1 MWQKCVALVDMVAFF
16 PSCEQLDFPE
26 FKGKPIAVTNGD
38 AGTTIISSSY
48 EARAYGV
55 KTGMHLNEARTLYP
69 NIIQRPSRPERYA
82 EISANIMNGLRNI
95 TPDMEVFSID
105 ECFMDLKPVLSL
117 YGSVQKIAELIR
129 NTVLGAG
136 NGMVCSIGISEGK
149 LTAKFCAGLN
159 KGKTTIVPPNKIQ
172 SYMAEHDLARLC
184 GIGPSLLSYLN
195 NLGYYKFGDMVK
207 APPNLLSGV
216 RGDTGHRLQSA
227 CLGVDPIPVKTEF
240 EKAKSM
246 GHSKVLPP
254 YSVDRDKIEGVL
266 HQLSNRLTRR
276 LRDNGFVVNQVTISF
291 QAHKQVTKET
301 YKFPMPTNS
310 SKQFIYKINNHLKL
324 WKNEPLFQVGL
335 HCHQLIDEAVGQQ
348 SLFTSEEDKVD
359 KVKDEINKRFGKNS
373 CRNASEMQADD
384 LNMVPV
390 IAFNFDA
397 TSKSKNSL

>member
-1 MWQKCVALVDMVAFF
+1 MWNKCVALVDMIAFF

-26 FKGKPIAVTNGD
+26 FKGKPVAVTNGN

-48 EARAYGV
+48 EARSYGI
-55 KTGMHLNEARTLYP
+55 KTGMHLNEASILCP
-69 NIIQRPSRPERYA
+69 DIIQRPSRPERYS
-82 EISANIMNGLRNI
+82 EISANIMNALRNI
-95 TPDMEVFSID
+95 TPDIEVFSID

-117 YGSVQKIAELIR
+117 YGSVEKIAELIR
-129 NTVLGAG
+129 NAVLEAG

-159 KGKTTIVPPNKIQ
+159 KGKTTIVSPDKIQ
-172 SYMAEHDLARLC
+172 SYMASHDLARLC

-195 NLGYYKFGDMVK
+195 NLGYYKIGDMVK
-207 APPNLLSGV
+207 APPNLLFGV

-227 CLGVDPIPVKTEF
+227 CLGVDPVPVKTKF

-254 YSVDRDKIEGVL
+254 YSVDRAKVEGVL

-276 LRDNGFVVNQVTISF
+276 LRDNDFVVNQVTIYF
-291 QAHKQVTKET
+291 QAHKKIIKET

-310 SKQFIYKINNHLKL
+310 SKEFIYQINKHLKL
-324 WKNEPLFQVGL
+324 WQNEPLFKVGL
-335 HCHQLIDEAVGQQ
+335 HCQQLINEAEGQQ
-348 SLFTSEEDKVD
+348 SLFINEKDKVD

-384 LNMVPV
+384 MNMVPV
-390 IAFNFDA
+390 ISFNFDA